1 MSSLENSIDAKLRTI
16 LDPEVGLNIV
26 DLGLV
31 NRVSVQEGDIDIEMT
46 LTSPG
51 CPVGP
56 LILEEVESTLKAEW
70 PEYEVILSLV
80 FDPPW
85 SPERISQEGRKA
97 LQL

>member
-31 NRVSVQEGDIDIEMT
+31 NRVSVKEGDIYIEMT

-70 PEYEVILSLV
+70 PEYEGILSLV